1 MDNSPGTQHSKGF
14 ALSIRAKLFLINAML
29 LIFVGLYGFVE
40 HSSLERLQ
48 SLEHAASQNLASE
61 VDLLMLRRHEKDFL
75 ARKDLK
81 YPKRFD
87 STFDQMTARLAD
99 LSNTLVLNDLDFTS
113 STKTISQTLEQ
124 YQAQFHQLVNQVNLL
139 EGKGS
144 ETSYINQLE
153 QARLELRQLAV
164 EQRDI
169 NLKVALFELM
179 EADFRYLSDIS
190 KESEALLVNAL
201 GQFESTVGQY
211 PPLANYF
218 FNYRAKADQLI
229 NARTLLGYSAN
240 EGLRGQLRSNVH
252 NTEEE
257 IASLQSA
264 IVQEISLATVQV
276 KQQLQI
282 IGLVMVALLSL
293 LLFMI
298 GRSILKR
305 IKIINTL
312 MKDIASG
319 SGDLTVRM
327 NAKGNDELAQLANS
341 FDTFVSQL
349 HTHIKDVASVMEV
362 LSESSCSSE
371 QAASKSMKNAEQQK
385 LESESVATA
394 VNELVMTTNE
404 ITANIESAAHNAE
417 RVKTEA
423 QNALDMTHATGDRID
438 VLAASIEESQTH
450 VVSLEEQSREIN
462 QVVSTIQGIAEQ
474 TNLLALNAA
483 IEAARAGESGR
494 GFAVVADEVRQ
505 LSLMTN
511 DSTHQIESTIQSLTQ
526 GISQTANQM
535 ATSADQART
544 TNEHTHKVVEAIEGI
559 SEQIGEMFDMN
570 TQIATASEEQ
580 SMVSAEID
588 RNITEIAH
596 LAGNTFEVV
605 SGSVRCSEQVSGVS
619 HKLEKI
625 VAQFKY

>member
-1 MDNSPGTQHSKGF
+1 MDRAPDTQHARGF
-14 ALSIRAKLFLINAML
+14 ALSIRAKLFLINATL
-29 LIFVGLYGFVE
+29 LLFVALYGYVE
-40 HSSLERLQ
+40 HSSLQRLQ
-48 SLEHAASQNLASE
+48 SLEHASSQNLSSE

-87 STFDQMTARLAD
+87 ATFEKMSERLDD
-99 LSNTLVLNDLDFTS
+99 LSNTLIRNQLNFTTS
-113 STKTISQTLEQ
+113 METIKQTLNQ
-124 YQAQFHQLVNQVNLL
+124 YQVQFHQLVSQVNSID
-139 EGKGS
+139 GKDHDN
-144 ETSYINQLE
+144 SYVKQLE
-153 QARLELRQLAV
+153 KTRSELRQQAV
-164 EQRDI
+164 AFDEI
-169 NLKVALFELM
+169 GLKVAVFELL
-179 EADFRYLSDIS
+179 ESDFRYFSSSSQQL
-190 KESEALLVNAL
+190 ESELVAALESFQTVASQYTSL
-201 GQFESTVGQY
+201 GSY
-211 PPLANYF
+211 YDA
-218 FNYRAKADQLI
+218 YRTSINQLI
-229 NARTLLGYSAN
+229 NARSALGYSAE
-240 EGLRGQLRSNVH
+240 EGMRGQLRNNVH
-252 NTEEE
+252 NTEQE
-257 IASLQSA
+257 ISSLQER
-264 IVQEISLATVQV
+264 IVQEIEIATANV
-276 KQQLQI
+276 KQTLQV
-282 IGLVMVALLSL
+282 IGLAMVILLSV

-298 GRSILKR
+298 GRSILNR
-305 IKIINTL
+305 IRSINV
-312 MKDIASG
+312 MMDNIASG

-327 NAKGNDELAQLANS
+327 NAKGSDELAQLANS
-341 FDTFVSQL
+341 FDIFVSQL
-349 HTHIKDVASVMEV
+349 HHHISDVASVMEV

-371 QAASKSMKNAEQQK
+371 NAASKSMKNAQQQK
-385 LESESVATA
+385 IESESVATA

-404 ITANIESAAHNAE
+404 ITANIESAAQNAE

-423 QNALDMTHATGDRID
+423 ENALDMTHATGDRIE
-438 VLAASIEESQTH
+438 VLAASIEESQAH

-526 GISQTANQM
+526 GISKTAAQM
-535 ATSADQART
+535 SSSADQARI

-559 SEQIGEMFDMN
+559 SEQVGEMCDMN

-580 SMVSAEID
+580 SMVSSEID
-588 RNITEIAH
+588 RNITQIAQ
-596 LAGNTFEVV
+596 LAGDTFEVV
-605 SGSVRCSEQVSGVS
+605 SGSVKCSEQVSGVS